1 MNASVLDSG
10 SAALRSVEVGAVIRF
25 EDDRLRQELIG
36 QLAPYEKRWPKRQI
50 DLFGGEAGDR
60 ELSLWHLLLTMVE
73 PNAEGV
79 EGVQFQLER
88 TEYHL
93 ARRLHAARVKRLRK
107 EFDALDSALAIVYG
121 LRARTHL
128 HCTTLWSFEVDEVE
142 TVVPLPF
149 LKLDLGNGAF
159 EQVSGVRFSSSSQEN
174 HNSFIL
180 DLDEESTKLY
190 ATGSFAFTD
199 VVAPGLLQAV
209 VDRAEKLLLH
219 LLTRRDLGAQ
229 HGAD

>member
-10 SAALRSVEVGAVIRF
+10 SAALRSVEVSAVIRL

-50 DLFGGEAGDR
+50 DLFGGQAGDR
-60 ELSLWHLLLTMVE
+60 ELYLWHLLLTMVE
-73 PNAEGV
+73 PNADGV
-79 EGVQFQLER
+79 EGIQFQLER
-88 TEYHL
+88 TVYQL
-93 ARRLHAARVKRLRK
+93 GRRLHAARVKRLRK
-107 EFDALDSALAIVYG
+107 EFDALNSALVIVYG
-121 LRARTHL
+121 LRATTHL
-128 HCTTLWSFEVDEVE
+128 HCTTLWSFDADDVE
-142 TVVPLPF
+142 TIVPLPF
-149 LKLDLGNGAF
+149 LKLGLGNGAF
-159 EQVSGVRFSSSSQEN
+159 EQVSGVRFSNDSQEN

-199 VVAPGLLQAV
+199 VVAPELLQEV
-209 VDRAEKLLLH
+209 VGRAEKLLLY
-219 LLTRRDLGAQ
+219 LLTRRDQGDQ